1 MDFSRNTIVNIVY
14 PQSFYF
20 FTRSQKS
27 LWLKHQSCY
36 EKKEATHPILQILLI
51 IQFIKKEAK
60 NLTTMRK
67 INS

>member
-1 MDFSRNTIVNIVY
+1 MDFSRNSIVNIVY

-20 FTRSQKS
+20 FTRSQIS

-36 EKKEATHPILQILLI
+36 EKKEVTHPILQIPLI